1 MHSLR
6 MTRRAPVDPIHLAR
20 PLAFAELATWGI
32 RRSRVRSADVAHPFH
47 SVHVIGGVPSGLR
60 ERCEALLPVMR
71 PVDAFSHVTAAALLG
86 APLPRLRDSRLHVLS
101 VGSVRLQRPGV
112 AGHRA
117 AVAAPRTAL
126 GILPIVAPAHV
137 WVQLAAEL
145 GHGDL
150 VAVGD
155 YLVTPRRRAGL
166 PAISSIE
173 QLSAAIPAR
182 ARGAGRARA
191 ALPDVRVGA
200 ESRMESLLRLLL
212 IRAGLP
218 EPLINPPMAIGG
230 ETLHPDLAYP
240 QWRVVL
246 EYEGDGHRTDQK
258 QCAATSPVASSSRMR
273 GTG

>member
-1 MHSLR
+1 
-6 MTRRAPVDPIHLAR
+6 
-20 PLAFAELATWGI
+20 
-32 RRSRVRSADVAHPFH
+32 
-47 SVHVIGGVPSGLR
+47 
-60 ERCEALLPVMR
+60 
-71 PVDAFSHVTAAALLG
+71 
-86 APLPRLRDSRLHVLS
+86 PRLRDSRLHVLS

-126 GILPIVAPAHV
+126 GILPMVAPAHV

-145 GHGDL
+145 GHDDL

-191 ALPDVRVGA
+191 ALADVRVGA

-258 QCAATSPVASSSRMR
+258 QWRRDITRREQFEDAGYRVIRVHRDDVLAEPQAFLARVCRVLARR
-273 GTG
+273 QRELDRR